1 MRRFALLL
9 SVIFLL
15 GIGTPAQDHSEN
27 PFQIGTATDAASAS
41 AGAAYS
47 MPLPAWLASPTCLE
61 PPSATAASNSH
72 VAPGTGSS
80 ASANDAPSADPQVVI
95 GIRQNYPFEFYAGY
109 TFLRFYEVPSTTL
122 NMNGF
127 NYSVVYYP
135 LDWIGAD
142 GEFVLTLGNQYP
154 YQARFLLGMGGARVR
169 WKPFQKN
176 IEVWAHGLAGR
187 SHFVPQTPYGG
198 QGAFA
203 YELGGGVDL
212 NTLNGRYGIRA
223 GADMVGTRYF
233 NTNQFNPKISV
244 GFVYKF

>member
-9 SVIFLL
+9 SAIFLL
-15 GIGTPAQDHSEN
+15 GFGTLAQDHPEN
-27 PFQIGTATDAASAS
+27 PFPIGTATEAGNASP
-41 AGAAYS
+41 GPAYS
-47 MPLPAWLASPTCLE
+47 MPLPPWLASPTDLGS
-61 PPSATAASNSH
+61 PSATAASNSNLT
-72 VAPGTGSS
+72 PGTSSS
-80 ASANDAPSADPQVVI
+80 ASGSNAPSADPQVVI
-95 GIRQNYPFEFYAGY
+95 GVRQNYPFQLYVGY
-109 TFLRFYEVPSTTL
+109 TFLRFYELPSKAL
-122 NMNGF
+122 NTNGF

-135 LDWIGAD
+135 LNWIGAD
-142 GEFVLTLGNQYP
+142 GEFVLTLGDQYP

-176 IEVWAHGLAGR
+176 VEVWAHGLAGR

-203 YELGGGVDL
+203 YEAGGGVDL

-233 NTNQFNPKISV
+233 NTNQFSPKISV